1 MSVAYGGG
9 VASAAHVQALAS
21 LRRGALQAVVV
32 ATAVSEERLAPAQAP
47 GATGPRSE
55 IHEED
60 K

>member
-1 MSVAYGGG
+1 VEGW
-9 VASAAHVQALAS
+9 
-21 LRRGALQAVVV
+21 RAVVV
-32 ATAVSEERLAPAQAP
+32 ATAVYEERLAPAEAL